1 MNTRRNKHKDDTRE
15 DIINATT
22 SEKPNEIVLLKNAT
36 GGKAYS
42 TTFHKTEIDKKLKC

>member
-1 MNTRRNKHKDDTRE
+1 MNTRRNKHKDDPRE
-15 DIINATT
+15 DMINATT

-42 TTFHKTEIDKKLKC
+42 TIIVETYFEKI